1 VTGNQPARDDCYI
14 PPATDGSPPPRDA
27 DTTLWIILAVLVIGI
42 VFILPAVIAA
52 FVFSMAGSV
61 EHPRVVAATAQQTN
75 ASAIIVTYQGGQDA
89 ASLVGI
95 TVTVTD
101 QVGQVQTK
109 TLGSETGTIP
119 IGIGET
125 LTFEGAYAG
134 KDHVVAT
141 GHFSDGKQQLIMD
154 TRI

>member
-1 VTGNQPARDDCYI
+1 MTGNQPARDDCYI
-14 PPATDGSPPPRDA
+14 PPVTGGTSPPGDA
-27 DTTLWIILAVLVIGI
+27 DNTIWIIIAVLVVGG
-42 VFILPAVIAA
+42 VFILPLVISL

-75 ASAIIVTYQGGQDA
+75 ASAIIITYQGGQDA

-101 QVGQVQTK
+101 QAGQVQTK
-109 TLGSETGTIP
+109 TLGSETGTSP
-119 IGIGET
+119 VGIGDT

-141 GHFSDGKQQLIMD
+141 GHFSDGKEQLIYD
-154 TRI
+154 SFI